1 MRANDACDIDSIRN
15 LRAVHPFLGVAE
27 ALHRRGYRVT
37 VVSDNAFANVILR
50 SDLGSI
56 ALALSAGIPQLTV
69 PMGMDQHANAG
80 RLIPLGTSAVTQS
93 KHYQASRVA
102 ATIEKSVNEDIRGVW
117 SLCRRQGNKRI

>member
-1 MRANDACDIDSIRN
+1 MMHAILIPFGTAGD
-15 LRAVHPFLGVAE
+15 VHPFLGVAE
-27 ALHRRGYRVT
+27 APHRRGYRVT

-56 ALALSAGIPQLTV
+56 ALALSAGIPQLAV
-69 PMGMDQHANAG
+69 PMGMDQHANAE
-80 RLIPLGTSAVTQS
+80 RLKPLGTSAVMQS

-102 ATIEKSVNEDIRGVW
+102 ATIEKLITNEDIRGVW